1 MGKFSEYIKET
12 ISINE
17 HLDLKGAEST
27 IRKNINFKGPNVI
40 ILACAIVIASVGLNV
55 NSIPVIIGAMLISPV
70 MGPIMGFGL
79 SLGINDT
86 DLMRASLRNFGVM
99 VAISIIASS
108 VFFLI
113 SPLNLEH
120 PTELLS
126 RTNPTIYDVLI
137 AIFGGIAGTLENSRK
152 ERGTVLSGV
161 AIATALMP
169 PLCTI
174 GFGIATLDPHYIGGA
189 LYLFLIN
196 SVFIALAVFVTSK
209 YLGFRPVR
217 NADELI
223 DARRSRVVWAVVAL
237 MVVPSIWS
245 AVTVIKE
252 NNFTIN
258 AVKFIDDNKSLGT
271 SYIYDHKVKTG
282 AKPYQVEVFLA
293 GETMNPQARELL
305 LRSAESH
312 GLSRTQVIL
321 REEAAVKGADQ
332 TEVVRDLYEYYDK
345 RIQELNQTITDLR
358 IELAR
363 YKTVPADSAMRA
375 APADTVSS
383 GSVAGAAPDTTS
395 RPE

>member
-27 IRKNINFKGPNVI
+27 IRKNINFKGPNVV

-86 DLMRASLRNFGVM
+86 DLMKASLRNFGVM

-237 MVVPSIWS
+237 LVVPSIWS

-363 YKTVPADSAMRA
+363 YKTMPADSAMKA

>member
-1 MGKFSEYIKET
+1 MGKFSEYVRET
-12 ISINE
+12 LSLSE
-17 HLDLKGAEST
+17 HLDLGNAEST

-55 NSIPVIIGAMLISPV
+55 NSVPVIIGAMLISPV

-86 DLMRASLRNFGVM
+86 DLMKASLKNFGVM

-108 VFFLI
+108 VLFLI

-137 AIFGGIAGTLENSRK
+137 AIFGGIAGMLENSRR
-152 ERGTVLSGV
+152 ERGTVISGV

-169 PLCTI
+169 PLCTV
-174 GFGIATLDPHYIGGA
+174 GFGIATLDAHYVGGA

-209 YLGFRPVR
+209 YLGFHPEKIE
-217 NADELI
+217 DGIL
-223 DARRSRVVWAVVAL
+223 DARRSRVVWLVVAL

-245 AVTVIKE
+245 AVTVIRE
-252 NNFTIN
+252 NDFTIN
-258 AVKFIDDNKSLGT
+258 AMKFVDENKSLGV
-271 SYIYDHKVKTG
+271 SYIYDHKVHTES
-282 AKPYQVEVFLA
+282 KPYQVEVFLA
-293 GETMNPQARELL
+293 GETLNPQARELL

-345 RIQELNQTITDLR
+345 RIQELNQTITDLQ

-363 YKTVPADSAMRA
+363 YKAVPADTVARTNH
-375 APADTVSS
+375 ADTVSS
-383 GSVAGAAPDTTS
+383 TSPDTANA

>member
-1 MGKFSEYIKET
+1 MGKFSEYIRET
-12 ISINE
+12 VSLNG
-17 HLDLKGAEST
+17 HLDLNNAEST

-55 NSIPVIIGAMLISPV
+55 NSVPVIIGAMLISPV

-86 DLMRASLRNFGVM
+86 DLMKASLKNFAVM
-99 VAISIIASS
+99 VSISIIASS

-137 AIFGGIAGTLENSRK
+137 AIFGGIAGMLENSRR
-152 ERGTVLSGV
+152 ERGTVISGV

-169 PLCTI
+169 PLCTV
-174 GFGIATLDPHYIGGA
+174 GFGIATLDMHYVGGA

-209 YLGFRPVR
+209 YLGFHPVSVE
-217 NADELI
+217 DDIL
-223 DARRSRVVWAVVAL
+223 DVRRSRIVWAVVTL

-245 AVTVIKE
+245 AVTVIRE

-258 AVKFIDDNKSLGT
+258 AVRFVDDNKYLGA
-271 SYIYDHKVKTG
+271 SYIYDHKVNTES
-282 AKPYQVEVFLA
+282 KPYQVEVFLA
-293 GETMNPQARELL
+293 GETLSPQARELL
-305 LRSAESH
+305 LRNAENH

-332 TEVVRDLYEYYDK
+332 TEVVRDLYEYYDR
-345 RIQELNQTITDLR
+345 RIQELNQTITDLQ

-363 YKTVPADSAMRA
+363 YKE
-375 APADTVSS
+375 APADTVLGTGRADTSS
-383 GSVAGAAPDTTS
+383 VPSPAAATA

>member
-1 MGKFSEYIKET
+1 MGKFSEYVRET
-12 ISINE
+12 LSLSE
-17 HLDLKGAEST
+17 HLDLGNAEST

-55 NSIPVIIGAMLISPV
+55 NSVPVIIGAMLISPV

-86 DLMRASLRNFGVM
+86 DLMKASLKNFGVM

-108 VFFLI
+108 VLFLI

-137 AIFGGIAGTLENSRK
+137 AIFGGIAGMLENSRR
-152 ERGTVLSGV
+152 ERGTVISGV

-169 PLCTI
+169 PLCTV
-174 GFGIATLDPHYIGGA
+174 GFGIATLDAHYVGGA

-209 YLGFRPVR
+209 YLGFHPEKIE
-217 NADELI
+217 DGIL
-223 DARRSRVVWAVVAL
+223 DARRSRVVWLVVAL

-245 AVTVIKE
+245 AVTVIRQ
-252 NNFTIN
+252 NDFTIN
-258 AVKFIDDNKSLGT
+258 AVKFVNDNKSLGV
-271 SYIYDHKVKTG
+271 SYIYDHKVHTES
-282 AKPYQVEVFLA
+282 KPYQVEVFLA
-293 GETMNPQARELL
+293 GEVMNPQARELL

-321 REEAAVKGADQ
+321 REEAAVRGTDQ

-345 RIQELNQTITDLR
+345 RIQELNQTITDLQ

-363 YKTVPADSAMRA
+363 YKAVPADTVARTNH
-375 APADTVSS
+375 ADTVSS
-383 GSVAGAAPDTTS
+383 TSPDTANA

>member
-1 MGKFSEYIKET
+1 MGKFSEYIRET

-17 HLDLKGAEST
+17 HLDLKNAEST

-169 PLCTI
+169 PLCTV

-258 AVKFIDDNKSLGT
+258 AVKFVDDNKSLGT

-321 REEAAVKGADQ
+321 REEAAVKGTDQ

-345 RIQELNQTITDLR
+345 RIQELNQTITDLQV
-358 IELAR
+358 ELAR
-363 YKTVPADSAMRA
+363 YKTLPADSATKA
-375 APADTVSS
+375 APADSS
-383 GSVAGAAPDTTS
+383 ASIGSVAVPDSTS
-395 RPE
+395 RQE

>member
-1 MGKFSEYIKET
+1 MGKFSEYIRET
-12 ISINE
+12 LSLNE
-17 HLDLKGAEST
+17 HLDLGNAEST
-27 IRKNINFKGPNVI
+27 IRQNINFKGPNVI

-55 NSIPVIIGAMLISPV
+55 NSVPVIIGAMLISPV

-86 DLMRASLRNFGVM
+86 DLMKASVKNFCVM
-99 VAISIIASS
+99 VSISIIASS

-137 AIFGGIAGTLENSRK
+137 AIFGGIAGMLENSRR
-152 ERGTVLSGV
+152 ERGTVISGV

-169 PLCTI
+169 PLCTV
-174 GFGIATLDPHYIGGA
+174 GFGIATLDPHYIVGA

-209 YLGFRPVR
+209 YLGFHPVR
-217 NADELI
+217 NEDENMY
-223 DARRSRVVWAVVAL
+223 ARRARVAWVVVAL
-237 MVVPSIWS
+237 MVIPSIWS
-245 AVTVIKE
+245 AVTVIRE

-258 AVKFIDDNKSLGT
+258 AERFVDNNKSLGT
-271 SYIYDHKVKTG
+271 SYIYDHKVSTSRKC
-282 AKPYQVEVFLA
+282 YQVEVFLA
-293 GETMNPQARELL
+293 GEHMNPQSRELL

-312 GLSRTQVIL
+312 GLQRSQVIL
-321 REEAAVKGADQ
+321 REEAAVKGTDQ

-345 RIQELNQTITDLR
+345 RIQELNQTITDLQV
-358 IELAR
+358 ELSR
-363 YKTVPADSAMRA
+363 YKK
-375 APADTVSS
+375 APADTA
-383 GSVAGAAPDTTS
+383 VAAGHADTS
-395 RPE
+395 PSASPEASARPE

>member
-1 MGKFSEYIKET
+1 MGKFSEYIRET
-12 ISINE
+12 LSLNE
-17 HLDLKGAEST
+17 HLDLGNAEST
-27 IRKNINFKGPNVI
+27 IRQNINFKGPNVI

-55 NSIPVIIGAMLISPV
+55 NSVPVIIGAMLISPV

-86 DLMRASLRNFGVM
+86 DLMKASVKNFCVM
-99 VAISIIASS
+99 VSISIIASS

-137 AIFGGIAGTLENSRK
+137 AIFGGIAGMLENSRR
-152 ERGTVLSGV
+152 ERGTVISGV

-169 PLCTI
+169 PLCTV
-174 GFGIATLDPHYIGGA
+174 GFGIATLDPHYIVGA

-209 YLGFRPVR
+209 YLGFHPVR
-217 NADELI
+217 NEDESMY
-223 DARRSRVVWAVVAL
+223 ARRARVAWVVVAL
-237 MVVPSIWS
+237 MVIPSIWS
-245 AVTVIKE
+245 AVTVIRE

-258 AVKFIDDNKSLGT
+258 AERFVDNNKSLGT
-271 SYIYDHKVKTG
+271 SYVYDHKVSTSRKC
-282 AKPYQVEVFLA
+282 YQVEVFLA
-293 GETMNPQARELL
+293 GEHMNPQSRELL

-312 GLSRTQVIL
+312 GLQRSQVIL
-321 REEAAVKGADQ
+321 REEAAVKGTDQ

-345 RIQELNQTITDLR
+345 RIQELNQTITDLQV
-358 IELAR
+358 ELSR
-363 YKTVPADSAMRA
+363 YKK
-375 APADTVSS
+375 APADTAVAAGHADTSS
-383 GSVAGAAPDTTS
+383 SASPEASA

>member
-1 MGKFSEYIKET
+1 MSL
-12 ISINE
+12 NE
-17 HLDLKGAEST
+17 HLDLKSAEST

-55 NSIPVIIGAMLISPV
+55 NSVPVIIGAMLISPV

-86 DLMRASLRNFGVM
+86 DLMKASVRNFGVM

-108 VFFLI
+108 LFFLI

-137 AIFGGIAGTLENSRK
+137 AVFGGIAGMLENSRK
-152 ERGTVLSGV
+152 ERGTVISGV

-169 PLCTI
+169 PLCTV
-174 GFGIATLDPHYIGGA
+174 GFGIATLDMHYVGGA

-209 YLGFRPVR
+209 YLGFRPVCIE
-217 NADELI
+217 DESV

-258 AVKFIDDNKSLGT
+258 AVKFVDDNRSLGV
-271 SYIYDHKVKTG
+271 SYIYDHKVNT
-282 AKPYQVEVFLA
+282 ASKPYQVEVFLA

-345 RIQELNQTITDLR
+345 RIQELNQTITNLQV
-358 IELAR
+358 ELAR
-363 YKTVPADSAMRA
+363 YKTAS
-375 APADTVSS
+375 ADTVLKAASADTSS
-383 GSVAGAAPDTTS
+383 SVSPAATGA

>member
-1 MGKFSEYIKET
+1 MGKFSEYVRET
-12 ISINE
+12 LSLSE
-17 HLDLKGAEST
+17 HLDLGNAEST

-55 NSIPVIIGAMLISPV
+55 NSVPVIIGAMLISPV

-86 DLMRASLRNFGVM
+86 DLMKASLKNFGVM

-108 VFFLI
+108 VLFLI

-137 AIFGGIAGTLENSRK
+137 AIFGGIAGMLENSRR
-152 ERGTVLSGV
+152 ERGTVISGV

-169 PLCTI
+169 PLCTV
-174 GFGIATLDPHYIGGA
+174 GFGIATLDAHYVGGA

-209 YLGFRPVR
+209 YLGFHPEKIE
-217 NADELI
+217 DGIL
-223 DARRSRVVWAVVAL
+223 DARRSRVVWLVVAL

-245 AVTVIKE
+245 AVTVIRE
-252 NNFTIN
+252 NDFTIN
-258 AVKFIDDNKSLGT
+258 AMKFVDENKSLGV
-271 SYIYDHKVKTG
+271 SYIYDHKVHTES
-282 AKPYQVEVFLA
+282 KPYQVEVFLA
-293 GETMNPQARELL
+293 GETLNPQARELL

-321 REEAAVKGADQ
+321 REEAAVRGTDQ

-345 RIQELNQTITDLR
+345 RIQELNQTITDLQ

-363 YKTVPADSAMRA
+363 YKAVPADTVARTNH
-375 APADTVSS
+375 ADTVSS
-383 GSVAGAAPDTTS
+383 TSPDTANA